1 MISQWCFRSSYHG
14 YDGFHSRIKEGSM
27 DCFVNLRAL
36 RYKTA
41 NEPMVEAWQW
51 SPLPICNAS
60 SLNHL
65 SHSDGGLSH
74 TMRNSN
80 CPLDEDEKN
89 RRLCDDWHCQLTI
102 AVTQITEQCV
112 DSFGFG
118 YKRSQLWVPGCVGA
132 LWPNLKMM
140 RWEKWLST
148 DTQCKHPIEVYIND
162 ELVFC
167 TM

>member
-1 MISQWCFRSSYHG
+1 MSWFECAFPLIPFSCYPG
-14 YDGFHSRIKEGSM
+14 TMDFHSRIKQGSM

-65 SHSDGGLSH
+65 SHSGGGLSH

-118 YKRSQLWVPGCVGA
+118 YKRSQLWVPGSR
-132 LWPNLKMM
+132 M
-140 RWEKWLST
+140 RRCIMTES
-148 DTQCKHPIEVYIND
+148 END
-162 ELVFC
+162 EVRKMIEHRH
-167 TM
+167 TV